1 MMRAHH
7 LRSGLKTLGGL
18 CAAAKLLVRLL
29 ALVLSLG
36 SAARAEVA
44 LWQINDG
51 ERNWQSVAEAST
63 AIDFDG
69 PNAIQIAGFR
79 PGENIVSTLS
89 WVDGIP
95 RDGFDLIRSKARIW
109 NNYPLKKSDLPIV
122 DGDPNTSTEDRFKVF
137 GSSQAGKRFFLD
149 LGSRFPLNRIV
160 FYPRLTGIDTNGK
173 PLWSDYIR
181 GYELYVNDGLSFGTD
196 GQPIYGD
203 PIKKVEFSRDSVS
216 VVEFELDFVRYIML
230 RITATN
236 PFEIAEI
243 ELYGEGFVPRGEY
256 RSEVIDLGAIVN
268 FGTLNFSTTKVRVG
282 RDSVVEEAAAMAS
295 ATIQMRSGLDDT
307 PLIFYEVTN
316 RYLDEQT
323 PVTEEEYNA
332 LSKDDRAGFEDD
344 QINWSR
350 WSAPFTESGHQVGL
364 PSPRR
369 YVQFRVVMESRSILD
384 GIRIDDLGLEI
395 ASPLA
400 RGLVGEISL
409 LGDPDPSS
417 GFAVVPV
424 GVFSPFVYD
433 VRAAV
438 ADGDMGFDALRIS
451 TPTKPQFTEL
461 FIGPSEDALTAV
473 VPDSVR
479 EEADALTLF
488 FPGHR
493 VDSTTSLR
501 VVFNAQL
508 LVQSTFF
515 NGEVF
520 DTESEELP
528 QPVLPDNAS
537 QQVTTD
543 KLQVLTSAESRST
556 ILPFLEAHPSV
567 VSPNGDGINDEV
579 EIRYAVLQILEELPN
594 RIEIFSLAG
603 QRVYSVGAVRGRG
616 VYSERWDGRDHAGQ
630 IVPVGIYLLRVAVEG
645 NVQDFAHTHA
655 IAVVY

>member
-1 MMRAHH
+1 MRSRH
-7 LRSGLKTLGGL
+7 LIR
-18 CAAAKLLVRLL
+18 LLV
-29 ALVLSLG
+29 LVLSLG
-36 SAARAEVA
+36 GAARAEVR

-51 ERNWQSVAEAST
+51 ERNWKSVEEAST
-63 AIDFDG
+63 AIDFDV
-69 PNAIQIAGFR
+69 PNAIQLAGFR
-79 PGENIVSTLS
+79 PGENITSTLS

-95 RDGFDLIRSKARIW
+95 RDGFDIIRSNAHIW

-160 FYPRLTGIDTNGK
+160 FYPRLTGLDASGK
-173 PLWSDYIR
+173 PLWLDYIR

-216 VVEFELDFVRYIML
+216 VVEFELDFVRYILL

-256 RSEVIDLGAIVN
+256 RSEVIDLGAPVN
-268 FGTLNFSTTKVRVG
+268 FGTLNFSAAKVRVVG
-282 RDSVVEEAAAMAS
+282 DSLVEEPEALAA

-307 PLIFYEVTN
+307 PLTFYEVTN

-323 PVTEEEYNA
+323 PVTEAEYNA
-332 LSKDDRAGFEDD
+332 LSKDDQGGFEDD

-350 WSAPFTESGHQVGL
+350 WSAPFTESGHKLAL

-369 YVQFRVVMESRSILD
+369 YVQFRVVMESGSILD
-384 GIRIDDLGLEI
+384 GIRINDLGIEI
-395 ASPLA
+395 AAPLA
-400 RGLVGEISL
+400 QGLVGEISL

-424 GVFSPFVYD
+424 GVSSPFVYD

-438 ADGDMGFDALRIS
+438 ADGNVGFDALRIS

-479 EEADALTLF
+479 EETDALTLF
-488 FPGHR
+488 FPRHR
-493 VDSTTSLR
+493 IDSTTSLR

-515 NGEVF
+515 HGEVF

-528 QPVLPDNAS
+528 QPVLPDNAN

-543 KLQVLTSAESRST
+543 KLQVLTSAESRGT
-556 ILPFLEAHPSV
+556 ILPFLAVHPPV
-567 VSPNGDGINDEV
+567 ISPNGDGINDEV
-579 EIRYAVLQILEELPN
+579 EIRYDVLQILEELPN
-594 RIEIFSLAG
+594 RVEIFSLAG
-603 QRVYSVGAVRGRG
+603 QRVYAVSAVRGRG
-616 VYSERWDGRDHAGQ
+616 VYSERWDGRDQAGQ

-645 NVQDFAHTHA
+645 NVRDFAHTRA
-655 IAVVY
+655 VAVVY